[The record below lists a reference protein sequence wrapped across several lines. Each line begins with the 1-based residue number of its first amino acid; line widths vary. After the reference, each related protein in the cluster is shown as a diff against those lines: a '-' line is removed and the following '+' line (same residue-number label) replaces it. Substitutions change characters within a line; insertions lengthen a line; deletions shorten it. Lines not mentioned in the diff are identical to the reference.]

1 MPVKT
6 FPRAGHEYKLPA
18 RHYSHRAQ
26 DALFFYG
33 GDFSNFVGG
42 PFEMRDYDGIMY
54 LESTESLGVISRAEY
69 EEAQRDPEVRKL
81 LHDADE
87 YLDAHLVIGYSY
99 YKRIAQSTHLREY
112 ATIEHYF
119 QANKATTRD
128 DHDWIADAVGP
139 WTAKKRGR
147 GCVLRSDWEDVK
159 FDVMMTAL
167 RVKFAQPPFRA
178 ALLGTHDRFIAE
190 DSPTDFVWGI
200 RDAQGGVSGDN
211 LLGKALMLI
220 RDELRAS

>member
-87 YLDAHLVIGYSY
+87 YLDAHPVIGDSY

-128 DHDWIADAVGP
+128 DHDWIADSVAFRLG
-139 WTAKKRGR
+139 
-147 GCVLRSDWEDVK
+147 GC
-159 FDVMMTAL
+159 
-167 RVKFAQPPFRA
+167 Q
-178 ALLGTHDRFIAE
+178 I
-190 DSPTDFVWGI
+190 
-200 RDAQGGVSGDN
+200 
-211 LLGKALMLI
+211 
-220 RDELRAS
+220 